1 MKQGPGAPTELD
13 QLLKT
18 ATEQCC
24 STAVRRAL
32 KMPMWTL
39 CDPTLFLEALVIQ
52 WPAALSAFGRQHTYT
67 PMHEAQH
74 LPVMC
79 YG

>member
-1 MKQGPGAPTELD
+1 
-13 QLLKT
+13 
-18 ATEQCC
+18 
-24 STAVRRAL
+24 
-32 KMPMWTL
+32 MPAWTL
-39 CDPTLFLEALVIQ
+39 CDPALFLEALVIQ
-52 WPAALSAFGRQHTYT
+52 WPAALSAFGQQHTYT